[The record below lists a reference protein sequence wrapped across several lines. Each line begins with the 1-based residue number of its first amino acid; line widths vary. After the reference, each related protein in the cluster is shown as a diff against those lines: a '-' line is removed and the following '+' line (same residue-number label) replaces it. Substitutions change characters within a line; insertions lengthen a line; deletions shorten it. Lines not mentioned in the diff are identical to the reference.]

1 MKTKRVMSVKT
12 LDVVEVP
19 EDYIQCSICGSWEP
33 PESYT
38 EREDG
43 KQTRT
48 NCKSCYISPSDLWG
62 ELKKKRQEAERSE
75 KYLSNKR
82 FEQER
87 IAYFSNSISV
97 QEMVQALQKLPENAR
112 LYVGQE
118 GHYANGKFADIF
130 LPELQKTVDDTLY
143 YQIGYSDQNY

>member
-19 EDYIQCSICGSWEP
+19 EDYIKCSVCGSWEP

-48 NCKSCYISPSDLWG
+48 NCKSCYESPSNLWD
-62 ELKKKRQEAERSE
+62 ELKKK
-75 KYLSNKR
+75 
-82 FEQER
+82 
-87 IAYFSNSISV
+87 
-97 QEMVQALQKLPENAR
+97 
-112 LYVGQE
+112 G
-118 GHYANGKFADIF
+118 G
-130 LPELQKTVDDTLY
+130 
-143 YQIGYSDQNY
+143 